1 MPLKTD
7 TIEEPNLNLTPM
19 IDIVFLLIIFFMVG
33 TQFSEMERSIDV
45 KLPRVATAAPLTS
58 GPDEITVNV
67 LTDGTAMVNNKVL
80 TLTELED
87 ALVKAKDAYADQAVV
102 IRGPGNDPYQLV
114 MDVLAIANRANISKV
129 SLAYQIQSKGQ
140 Q

>member
-7 TIEEPNLNLTPM
+7 TIEEPVLNLTPM

-33 TQFSEMERSIDV
+33 SRFTAQERQVDV
-45 KLPRVATAAPLTS
+45 KLPRVAAATPLTA

-67 LTDGTAMVNNKVL
+67 LTDGNVVINDRTL
-80 TLTELED
+80 TLSALEEE
-87 ALVKAKDAYADQAVV
+87 LVKAKDAYADQAVI

-129 SLAYQIQSKGQ
+129 SLAYQVQSKGNP
-140 Q
+140 